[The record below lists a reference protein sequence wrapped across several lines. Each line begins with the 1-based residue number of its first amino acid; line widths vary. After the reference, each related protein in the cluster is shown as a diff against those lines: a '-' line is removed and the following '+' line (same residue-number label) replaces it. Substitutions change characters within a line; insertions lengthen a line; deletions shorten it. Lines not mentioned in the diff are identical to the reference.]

1 MVASIQLDFPYGKRR
16 RSFAEFG
23 GCGFRAGVCLRE
35 GFFGYE
41 IFSCCDVC
49 VVGGAGCAGGDV
61 AFSCGGSIWVLGPHG
76 SPRAAWGD
84 WAHFVAYCGVLNS
97 FAPKALI
104 PALAWIATGFEIAFG
119 VGLLI
124 GYRLEYVAYGAA
136 GLFALFALAMTWSL
150 GVKAPLDYSVFADAG
165 GALLLGAL
173 VSVVK
178 AEGRSERGSYGVTDA
193 RERWAED

>member
-1 MVASIQLDFPYGKRR
+1 MRSSRVAM
-16 RSFAEFG
+16 FALWVGRVALAVTLLSAVADRFG
-23 GCGFRAGVCLRE
+23 L
-35 GFFGYE
+35 
-41 IFSCCDVC
+41 
-49 VVGGAGCAGGDV
+49 
-61 AFSCGGSIWVLGPHG
+61 WGPPG

-104 PALAWIATGFEIAFG
+104 PALAWIATGFEIVFG

-124 GYRLEYVAYGAA
+124 GYKLEYVAYGAA

-150 GVKAPLDYSVFADAG
+150 GVKAPLDYSVFADVG
-165 GALLLGAL
+165 GALLLGTL

-193 RERWAED
+193 GERWAED

>member
-1 MVASIQLDFPYGKRR
+1 MRTSRVVVFALWMGRIALAVTLLSAVADR
-16 RSFAEFG
+16 FG
-23 GCGFRAGVCLRE
+23 L
-35 GFFGYE
+35 
-41 IFSCCDVC
+41 
-49 VVGGAGCAGGDV
+49 
-61 AFSCGGSIWVLGPHG
+61 WGPHG

-97 FAPKALI
+97 FAPKALV
-104 PALAWIATGFEIAFG
+104 PALAWISTGLETVFG
-119 VGLLI
+119 LGLLI
-124 GYRLEYVAYGAA
+124 GYKLEYVAYGSA

-173 VSVVK
+173 ASVVK
-178 AEGRSERGSYGVTDA
+178 SEGRSERGSYVVADA